1 MLTFTILL
9 NLVAC
14 AYVTGA
20 FVLQMTVH
28 FPFMDES
35 YWEDNL
41 KYTAYWFVVPLI
53 VEISTAWSAL
63 EQTWYPVATIL
74 LVLGWVLNIPVWY
87 YQIKL
92 AGGEATSYGTGGAT
106 VDALIHL
113 SRARGCVWIARL
125 AILMVWCSLNM

>member
-1 MLTFTILL
+1 MITFIILL
-9 NLVAC
+9 NLVSC

-41 KYTAYWFVVPLI
+41 KYTAMWFVIPLLLE
-53 VEISTAWSAL
+53 VCTAWSAL
-63 EQTWYPVATIL
+63 EQNWYPVTSIL
-74 LVLGWVLNIPVWY
+74 LVLGWVINIPVWY
-87 YQIKL
+87 YQVNL
-92 AGGEATSYGTGGAT
+92 SESSDSYTIS
-106 VDALIHL
+106 ALIHV

-125 AILMVWCSLNM
+125 VTLLIWCSLNM